1 MSDGAPASL
10 FDLHSHWGTERGYP
24 LRSAAALAVQQ
35 HTWNSQPSYVS
46 EAEMV
51 GYFRQQRV
59 RTILDFGFTKS
70 LPLAEVRPLH
80 DYAIATQQQYADAI
94 YGLWLQIDPR
104 TGEAGAAELA
114 RCIAASG
121 GFVSICVSAAGMGYP
136 ASDPIYDPFYR
147 VCLAARRPVL
157 VLVGYTGAGAG
168 LPGGDGVEL
177 ELCHPRYVDKLALR
191 YPELKIIAG
200 RPAWPWQDEMIAVLL
215 HKANVSCELHG
226 WSPKYFTDT
235 LKREIPR
242 RLKHKIMFGAD
253 YPLLRYERLVQ
264 DWRDLGYG
272 DEILHRVFAANAEAL
287 FAEFEAARS

>member
-1 MSDGAPASL
+1 MKL

-35 HTWNSQPSYVS
+35 ATWSSKPSYVT

-51 GYFRQQRV
+51 GYFRQHAV

-70 LPLAEVRPLH
+70 LPLDEVRPLH
-80 DYAIATQQQYADAI
+80 DYAIETQRSNPDVI
-94 YGLWLQIDPR
+94 FGHWLQIDPR

-114 RCIAASG
+114 RCMAASA
-121 GFVSICVSAAGMGYP
+121 GFISICVSAAGMGFP

-147 VCLAARRPVL
+147 LCLAARRPVL

-177 ELCHPRYVDKLALR
+177 ELCHPRYVDRLAIR
-191 YPELKIIAG
+191 YPELRIIAG
-200 RPAWPWQDEMIAVLL
+200 RPAWPWQDDMIAVLL
-215 HKANVSCELHG
+215 HKANVTCELHG
-226 WSPKYFTDT
+226 WSPKYFTDA

-242 RLKHKIMFGAD
+242 RLRHKIMFGAD
-253 YPLLRYERLVQ
+253 YPLLRYERLVE
-264 DWRDLGYG
+264 DWRALGYDDDVLG
-272 DEILHRVFAANAEAL
+272 RVFSGNAEAL
-287 FAEFEAARS
+287 FADFEAARR